1 MLPQSLQGCCQCLLL
16 LSYIFYLPFSVLTL
30 FGHQEDLPAYR
41 KHCVDYHQ
49 WFLPE
54 TGQQRKSKGACVHV
68 KKSIKMKRRKRWIR
82 HWAGVV
88 YVYGFTAIVTQ
99 SFNVCFSNL
108 AVLEDHVIWWYEM
121 YGKNSGILKTLY
133 ELYLLRYT
141 CWNFYWS

>member
-30 FGHQEDLPAYR
+30 VGHQEDLPAYR
-41 KHCVDYHQ
+41 KPVSIITSGFCLKQSAKKV
-49 WFLPE
+49 
-54 TGQQRKSKGACVHV
+54 KGGLRSC

-99 SFNVCFSNL
+99 TFIVCFSNL